1 MDVSRNRGTPKS
13 SILIGFSIINHPF
26 WGTTIFGNTHI
37 KMKRFSSDLLPLK
50 GMGFLSI
57 CVCHD
62 IRHIWPKT
70 TLRAATVEGK
80 CCGIP
85 TMYITPQKINGWNL
99 KFTQLKSGKSSEPNH
114 HFQVRCVNLRGC
126 IHYLTLQPLHPTQN
140 LNGSKTKRKNPQLLS
155 GRL

>member
-1 MDVSRNRGTPKS
+1 MFVYRRV
-13 SILIGFSIINHPF
+13 
-26 WGTTIFGNTHI
+26 

-62 IRHIWPKT
+62 NIRHIWPKT

-85 TMYITPQKINGWNL
+85 TMYITPQKINDWNL

-114 HFQVRCVNLRGC
+114 HFQVRCVHLRGS
-126 IHYLTLQPLHPTQN
+126 IHYLTLQPLHQHKTSRAQKQREKSSTSIW
-140 LNGSKTKRKNPQLLS
+140 GEFDSCHCSKSLISWTPF
-155 GRL
+155 